1 MRLARISPLIVFAT
15 AILFLAPFAHA
26 SSTLWNTTIQGAVA
40 VCFSGSA
47 CPGTPSYGTADYPYA
62 TTMGINNPNT
72 TIQYRAF
79 IKNADTGQVVLTNA
93 SVPVGTNLELAFDE
107 HVTEDIYW
115 FGTGGYLDS
124 PYGDWGDPDDAP
136 PIQCLDKDYVGGNPD
151 PVLSYASY
159 RNYISFVVRPPSKSI
174 DGMSTEQL
182 SCTSF
187 DGSKQPCTAV
197 KAGTLPL
204 VFNFASTDGKMY
216 GRSYGVHSNVCF
228 GINTPMTVKLG
239 AYWKA
244 STRAWETFFAP
255 GGGAT
260 TQTIAVSQESIPYPI
275 TVVDAVGQPPTPSRW
290 PPPIPMVT
298 TSATASTGTQTAPST
313 SSSHRQAMSRQAP
326 RRAPRERTPSQE
338 ARPSKSSPRTK
349 AASPQPG
356 PRSRSIAVTRQPPA
370 STRTTTRTP
379 MRITTTPTT
388 FLSEPSST
396 CVLSPHSS
404 NPATPPRS
412 TGLPPASRPA
422 PSQLPTATRGAHC
435 NPRSVVRLPSP
446 SWAKPPTRSRV

>member
-1 MRLARISPLIVFAT
+1 
-15 AILFLAPFAHA
+15 
-26 SSTLWNTTIQGAVA
+26 
-40 VCFSGSA
+40 
-47 CPGTPSYGTADYPYA
+47 
-62 TTMGINNPNT
+62 MGINNPNI

-79 IKNADTGQVVLTNA
+79 IKNADTGEVVLPNA

-159 RNYISFVVRPPSKSI
+159 RNYISFVVQPPSKSI

-275 TVVDAVGQPPTPSRW
+275 TVVDAVGQPPTTPKLSANANGACTVGTAHSISMAATDSDGDNIRYGIDWDADGTIDQFVPPSGY
-290 PPPIPMVT
+290 VSSGT
-298 TSATASTGTQTAPST
+298 TQSASRTYSIAGSKTVKVLAQDEGGLSSAWATITFTCADSATASLNDNDNDNTNENNSAAPTAAVLDLRVIPSLVKSGNTTKVNWSATGVSSCTVTAPNADAWST
-313 SSSHRQAMSRQAP
+313 LQSAIGG
-326 RRAPRERTPSQE
+326 EI
-338 ARPSKSSPRTK
+338 SKPITAETRYTLSCIDAAGTTLTK
-349 AASPQPG
+349 
-356 PRSRSIAVTRQPPA
+356 T
-370 STRTTTRTP
+370 
-379 MRITTTPTT
+379 
-388 FLSEPSST
+388 
-396 CVLSPHSS
+396 
-404 NPATPPRS
+404 ATVNI
-412 TGLPPASRPA
+412 
-422 PSQLPTATRGAHC
+422 LPTFQEI
-435 NPRSVVRLPSP
+435 
-446 SWAKPPTRSRV
+446 